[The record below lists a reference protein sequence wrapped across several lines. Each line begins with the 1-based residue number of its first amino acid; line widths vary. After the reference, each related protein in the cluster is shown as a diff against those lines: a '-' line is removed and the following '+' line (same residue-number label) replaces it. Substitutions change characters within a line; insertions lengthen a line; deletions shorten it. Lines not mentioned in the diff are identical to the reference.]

1 MIIHPS
7 CVGCD
12 ISKDHLDIFD
22 ERIGKVERIANEAS
36 ALAPLIERWKGQ
48 DLLVLFE
55 ATGSYDRCLRR
66 ALADAAIPFAR
77 VNPARARDF
86 ARATGRLAKTDAI
99 DAQMLAAMARSL
111 RPACTSTPSPE
122 REALARLHKR
132 RDQLVLMRKQERTR
146 LVAIDDPI
154 IIEDIEAHIAWLA
167 KQIAEIERQI
177 SALIKASAQLT
188 EDQTLLR
195 SIPGIGPVAAAT
207 LSALMPEL
215 GWLSPK
221 SVAAM
226 AGLAPFNVDSGQFRG
241 RRIIKGGRR
250 RVREALYMAAVSAIR
265 SAHRFAQIYKAMI
278 NAGKPA
284 KVAIIAIARKIL
296 VTANAIIRDKK
307 PFHP

>member
-1 MIIHPS
+1 
-7 CVGCD
+7 
-12 ISKDHLDIFD
+12 
-22 ERIGKVERIANEAS
+22 
-36 ALAPLIERWKGQ
+36 
-48 DLLVLFE
+48 
-55 ATGSYDRCLRR
+55 
-66 ALADAAIPFAR
+66 AAIPFAR

-111 RPACTSTPSPE
+111 RPACTSTPSLE

-215 GWLSPK
+215 GCLSPK

-265 SAHRFAQIYKAMI
+265 SAHRFAQI
-278 NAGKPA
+278 
-284 KVAIIAIARKIL
+284 
-296 VTANAIIRDKK
+296 
-307 PFHP
+307 